1 MTPRRRS
8 PPLPAV
14 TVSWLSPGDVSDL
27 LGVSQRTLREW
38 RYFRTGPAFV
48 VLGGRIRYRSDDLD
62 RWVNA
67 QRVETD
73 TPSA

>member
-1 MTPRRRS
+1 
-8 PPLPAV
+8 
-14 TVSWLSPGDVSDL
+14 VSDL

-62 RWVNA
+62 TWVNA
-67 QRVETD
+67 QRVETS